1 MANNGTV
8 LFVDGDTQL
17 NFTNRCAFEIFS
29 YTVQTATTLGEAYRL
44 IADTPPDIIIME
56 VELPDG
62 DGFVFCEEIRNKI
75 PSAIFF
81 LTARTEKAALLRGLS
96 LGSDYITKPHYQPEL
111 MARVEATMRRSTKRT
126 SYRDG

>member
-1 MANNGTV
+1 MENNGTV

-29 YTVQTATTLGEAYRL
+29 YTVHTATTLGEAHRF

-62 DGFVFCEEIRNKI
+62 DGFVFCEEIKNKI
-75 PSAIFF
+75 PSLIFF
-81 LTARTEKAALLRGLS
+81 LTARTGKDNLLRGLK

-111 MARVEATMRRSTKRT
+111 MARVESAMRRRK
-126 SYRDG
+126 RDGFV